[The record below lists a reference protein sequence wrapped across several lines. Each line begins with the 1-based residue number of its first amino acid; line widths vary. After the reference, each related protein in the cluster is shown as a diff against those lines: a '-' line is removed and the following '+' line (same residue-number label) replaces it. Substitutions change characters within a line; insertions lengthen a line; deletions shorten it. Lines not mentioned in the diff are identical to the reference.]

1 MNMDATEAA
10 DILRG
15 MYLGARK
22 GEMVV
27 QIHLFGIKY
36 AKQLQ
41 GLSLSDVVS
50 QAGLSSTYVTEVNKG
65 RNLSKYVTVIN

>member
-1 MNMDATEAA
+1 MNMDAIEAA
-10 DILRG
+10 DTLRE
-15 MYLGARK
+15 MYRNARK
-22 GEMVV
+22 GEMLV

-41 GLSLSDVVS
+41 GLSLSEVVS

-65 RNLSKYVTVIN
+65 RNLAKYVTVID